1 MIEFKGVSKSYA
13 GTMAIDTLDLTVARG
28 ELLVLIGAS
37 GSGKSTL
44 LKMINRLETHDAGQ
58 LLFDGQDITS
68 FNLQALRLRMGY
80 AIQSVGLFPH
90 WTVARNIAAV
100 PQLLGWPAARVAARV
115 DALLTMFDLPPEPYR
130 QRFPHELSGGQQ
142 QRVGVARALAGDPDM
157 LLMDEPFGALD
168 PVIRSALQG
177 ELQRIHQATG
187 KTIVMVTHDLDE
199 ALRLGTRIVLLE
211 HGRVLQVATPL
222 ALLAEP
228 ANARVLDFL
237 GRNDLGIKRLSLQ
250 TARSLARVQAPCGGP
265 SLTAN
270 ATLREAVSL
279 LAQHG
284 MAMAD
289 VNDAMGA
296 HAGVLHAADIF
307 QPPET
312 VGPAC

>member
-1 MIEFKGVSKSYA
+1 MIEFKNVSKTYGDA
-13 GTMAIDTLDLTVARG
+13 LAIDALDLTVARG

-58 LLFDGQDITS
+58 ILFDGQDITRVDE
-68 FNLQALRLRMGY
+68 QALRLRMGY

-90 WTVARNIAAV
+90 WTVGRNIAAV
-100 PQLLGWPAARVAARV
+100 PQLLGWPADRVAARV
-115 DALLTMFDLPPEPYR
+115 DALLRMFDLAPDAYR
-130 QRFPHELSGGQQ
+130 HRYPHELSGGQQ
-142 QRVGVARALAGDPDM
+142 QRVGVARALAADPDV

-168 PVIRSALQG
+168 PVIRGALQG

-199 ALRLGTRIVLLE
+199 ALRLATRIVLLD

-222 ALLAEP
+222 ALLAQP
-228 ANARVLDFL
+228 ANDQVLDFL
-237 GRNDLGIKRLSLQ
+237 GRSDLGIKQLSLQ
-250 TARSLARVQAPCGGP
+250 SAQSLARVQPPTGGLQLP
-265 SLTAN
+265 GS

-279 LAQHG
+279 LAQQG
-284 MAMAD
+284 LAMVD
-289 VNDAMGA
+289 VTDANDA

-307 QPPET
+307 QPRAVAGLAP
-312 VGPAC
+312 